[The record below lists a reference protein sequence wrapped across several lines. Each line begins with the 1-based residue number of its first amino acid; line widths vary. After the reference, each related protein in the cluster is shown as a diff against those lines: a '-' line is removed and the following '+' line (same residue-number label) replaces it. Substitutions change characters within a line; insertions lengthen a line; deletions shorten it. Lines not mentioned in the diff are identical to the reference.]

1 MALTLLNRHPLQ
13 RKPNSGLGNIRSS
26 PGDPSRNVDWVLL
39 LLQAALATI
48 GCFVIYSASRT
59 KQPDPY
65 QYVTRQVVFLIAS
78 VLFMIVVMSVDYE
91 WLRERA
97 RFFYGVT
104 MMLLVLVVVAGT
116 VSSGARLSFDL
127 GPIKLQPAEFAKA
140 TVLLALAAYLAEERS
155 DEVSYPR
162 FLGGLIM
169 VGVPSALI
177 IIQPDLGSSSV
188 LVAMAMGVLLVA
200 GAKPKY
206 IALITLMSIA
216 TVIAAVVSGIVNR
229 YQLLRIEAFFNQD
242 GNDLNLRDFVYQ
254 PRNAI
259 RAIATGGITG
269 KGWLEG
275 PITNAKNDIPVQWA
289 DFPFSAIG
297 EQFGLIGCSI
307 VIGLFILVLVRIWR
321 IAHLSKDMLGTYIC
335 AGVFTMILWQV
346 FQNVAMTIGL
356 MPVTGLPLPFISY
369 GGSGLVTFF
378 TMFGLVQNVHMR
390 RYR

>member
-1 MALTLLNRHPLQ
+1 MALAFLQ
-13 RKPNSGLGNIRSS
+13 RKPDSGLGNIRSS

-39 LLQAALATI
+39 LLQGALATI
-48 GCFVIYSASRT
+48 GCLVIYSASRT
-59 KQPDPY
+59 KFADPY
-65 QYVTRQVVFLIAS
+65 QFVTRQVIFLLAAS
-78 VLFMIVVMSVDYE
+78 VLMIIVMSIDYE

-104 MMLLVLVVVAGT
+104 IMLLVLVILAGA
-116 VSSGARLSFDL
+116 VSSGARLSFDV
-127 GPIKLQPAEFAKA
+127 GPIKLQPGEFAKA
-140 TVLLALAAYLAEERS
+140 TVLLALAAYLAEDRS
-155 DEVSYPR
+155 EEVSYPR

-177 IIQPDLGSSSV
+177 IIQPDLGTSSV

-200 GAKPKY
+200 GAKPRY
-206 IALITLMSIA
+206 IALVTVMSVA
-216 TVIAAVVSGIVNR
+216 TVIAAVISGIVNR
-229 YQLLRIEAFFNQD
+229 YQLRRIEAFFNQD
-242 GNDLNLRDFVYQ
+242 SGDPQLRDFVYQ

-259 RAIATGGITG
+259 RAIATGGLTG

-289 DFPFSAIG
+289 DFPFSAVG
-297 EQFGLIGCSI
+297 EQFGLVGCA
-307 VIGLFILVLVRIWR
+307 VLLGLFVLLLLRIWR

-335 AGVFTMILWQV
+335 AGVFTMLLWQV
-346 FQNVAMTIGL
+346 FQNIAMTIGL

-378 TMFGLVQNVHMR
+378 VMIGLVQNVHMR